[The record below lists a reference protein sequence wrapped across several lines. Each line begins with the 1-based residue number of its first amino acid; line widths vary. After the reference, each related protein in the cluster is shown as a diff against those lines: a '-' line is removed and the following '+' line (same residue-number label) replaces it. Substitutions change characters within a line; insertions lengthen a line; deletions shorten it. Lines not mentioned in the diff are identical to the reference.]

1 MKPLLLKTFMYAAI
15 PALLVCC
22 STKEEMPVSKDEP
35 EVSLE
40 TKAITPESFDWE
52 VVDYMPTPGSQRI
65 LVPWAPG
72 NGGLDAFYGTD
83 VLYDH
88 KKADGWKLVYST
100 FVSSGANLIDPYFVL
115 YNVYRGT
122 LRVYMY
128 VNSLSYTS
136 SSYLE
141 NSIMVNGSETS
152 TILDFLGGDMIVPEN
167 YTKAF
172 NSIMPKP
179 LNGGA
184 PAMNNQ
190 WYMMEYELAYDM
202 RLKNKS
208 ARSLRFQL
216 KNDCYNITSIKLGGN
231 AKSEITGSIGA
242 TSSTPMDLIKK
253 EIPGTVKGVV
263 GIVGENV
270 LNKLKQEP
278 TQTDSHNNKIGL
290 KNEYFTKLLSGAAS
304 LASAYFGGLPGA
316 AASVLNA
323 IIGGKT
329 SSPGQAVSLKANTT
343 IELTG
348 SQTSNGAINAIS
360 MFIPGT
366 NIPGNIQGSIP
377 LYDKSLGVVNFY
389 GPNDLYIQ
397 EDQYLIFDVAEI
409 GGGEIPFREEH
420 CQRYIL
426 FDVGRDNYEQNLV
439 FNPEV
444 TKIADVSVVSE
455 DLILRDLKTGR
466 IDTNITTLY
475 SDWSDCP
482 GHNYSDP
489 YPEYE
494 FGVRFVI
501 KVQPKDGSPATLICK
516 TFKLEEH
523 VRIRKQDIWS
533 AY

>member
-1 MKPLLLKTFMYAAI
+1 
-15 PALLVCC
+15 
-22 STKEEMPVSKDEP
+22 
-35 EVSLE
+35 
-40 TKAITPESFDWE
+40 
-52 VVDYMPTPGSQRI
+52 
-65 LVPWAPG
+65 
-72 NGGLDAFYGTD
+72 
-83 VLYDH
+83 
-88 KKADGWKLVYST
+88 
-100 FVSSGANLIDPYFVL
+100 
-115 YNVYRGT
+115 
-122 LRVYMY
+122 
-128 VNSLSYTS
+128 
-136 SSYLE
+136 
-141 NSIMVNGSETS
+141 
-152 TILDFLGGDMIVPEN
+152 
-167 YTKAF
+167 
-172 NSIMPKP
+172 
-179 LNGGA
+179 
-184 PAMNNQ
+184 
-190 WYMMEYELAYDM
+190 
-202 RLKNKS
+202 
-208 ARSLRFQL
+208 
-216 KNDCYNITSIKLGGN
+216 
-231 AKSEITGSIGA
+231 
-242 TSSTPMDLIKK
+242 MDLIKK
-253 EIPGTVKGVV
+253 EIPGAVKGVV

-270 LNKLKQEP
+270 LNNLKQTP
-278 TQTDSHNNKIGL
+278 TETDSHNNKIGL

-304 LASAYFGGLPGA
+304 LASGFFGGLPGA
-316 AASVLNA
+316 AASILNA

-366 NIPGNIQGSIP
+366 NIPGNIQGSVP
-377 LYDKSLGVVNFY
+377 LYNKSLGVVNYY

-426 FDVGRDNYEQNLV
+426 FDVGRDNYERNLV

-455 DLILRDLKTGR
+455 DLILRDPKTGR

-482 GHNYSDP
+482 MHNYSNP

-494 FGVRFVI
+494 YGVRFLI
-501 KVQPKDGSPATLICK
+501 KVQPKDGSPASYICK